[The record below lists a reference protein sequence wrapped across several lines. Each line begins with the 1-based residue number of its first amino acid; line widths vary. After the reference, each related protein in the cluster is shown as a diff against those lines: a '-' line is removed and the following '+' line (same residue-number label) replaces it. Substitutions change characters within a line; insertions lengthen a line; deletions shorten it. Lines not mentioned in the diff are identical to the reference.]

1 MMSMFRKREFQLSNL
16 ACSDGI
22 CSFEI
27 EHGSDSSKVANVL
40 EARSGKMCDVVGE
53 TKVLVKKIRPK
64 LRTGEFR
71 VTVWNMWV
79 DAVSRLKKIDGGFG
93 IFLSCSRRPIN
104 MNSVLERFRHRR
116 FDATQEEV
124 CLTTFIR

>member
-1 MMSMFRKREFQLSNL
+1 
-16 ACSDGI
+16 
-22 CSFEI
+22 
-27 EHGSDSSKVANVL
+27 VL

-79 DAVSRLKKIDGGFG
+79 DAVSRLKKIDGG
-93 IFLSCSRRPIN
+93 
-104 MNSVLERFRHRR
+104 LEFS
-116 FDATQEEV
+116 
-124 CLTTFIR
+124 